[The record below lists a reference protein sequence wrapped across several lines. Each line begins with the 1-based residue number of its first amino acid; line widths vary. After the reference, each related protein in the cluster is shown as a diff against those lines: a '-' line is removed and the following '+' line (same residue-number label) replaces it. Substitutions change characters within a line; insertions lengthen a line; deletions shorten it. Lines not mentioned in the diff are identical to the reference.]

1 MQVTNMGQTNI
12 NIRMDENLK
21 KQFDQFCSNVGM
33 SMTTAICI
41 FARTVVREQCI
52 PFRIE
57 TGAANVD
64 GMGAAAEGRIRSE
77 F

>member
-1 MQVTNMGQTNI
+1 MAQTNI
-12 NIRMDENLK
+12 NIRMDETLK
-21 KQFDQFCSNVGM
+21 KNFDLFCSNVGM

-57 TGAANVD
+57 TGVGSKKETDRVD
-64 GMGAAAEGRIRSE
+64 EPEA
-77 F
+77 